1 MSAENG
7 TSRPRKVSIKDRKSK
22 VDIRDFGDMPD
33 DFGWYEML
41 NKMIPR
47 ILKGR
52 DLDEL
57 SRRVTDAR
65 GQGKH
70 LVLMMGAHVVK
81 CGLGGLVCEL
91 LRKSVA
97 TAVAVNGAF
106 AIHDI
111 EIAMWGK
118 TSEDV
123 IDGLHKGEFGMT
135 SETAGLFNEAAAYSL
150 EEGTGLGAALGKTLA
165 DAGPANGS
173 VSIIAT
179 AYEMDIPL
187 SVHVALGTDIVHQ
200 HEEADGRAIGYGT
213 MTDFRRFASII
224 AELNGG
230 VVLNLGSAVIMP
242 EVFLK
247 AVAMARN
254 KGIDLGNFTT
264 ANFDMFPLYRP
275 MTNVVARPQMIGAT
289 TFSFLGHHEILLP
302 VFLASVMSRLPA

>member
-7 TSRPRKVSIKDRKSK
+7 TSRPRKVSIRDRKSK
-22 VDIRDFGDMPD
+22 VDIRDFGGMPG
-33 DFGWYEML
+33 DFAWYKML
-41 NKMIPR
+41 SKMIPR

-57 SRRVTDAR
+57 SRRVAEAR

-70 LVLMMGAHVVK
+70 LVVMMGAHVVK
-81 CGLGGLVCEL
+81 CGLGGLICEL
-91 LRKSVA
+91 LQKRVA

-123 IDGLHKGEFGMT
+123 IDGLRKGEFGMA
-135 SETAGLFNEAAAYSL
+135 SETAGFFNEAAAYSIDK
-150 EEGTGLGAALGKTLA
+150 GIGLGAALGKTLVDA
-165 DAGPANGS
+165 DPPNGS
-173 VSIIAT
+173 VSVIAT
-179 AYEMDIPL
+179 AYETDTPL
-187 SVHVALGTDIVHQ
+187 TVHVALGTDIVHQ

-224 AELNGG
+224 GELNGG
-230 VVLNLGSAVIMP
+230 VILNLGSAVIMP

-275 MTNVVARPQMIGAT
+275 MTNVVARPQVIGAT

-302 VFLASVMSRLPA
+302 VFLASVMARLPA

>member
-22 VDIRDFGDMPD
+22 VDIRDFGGVPS
-33 DFGWYEML
+33 DFGWYELL

-52 DLDEL
+52 ELDEL
-57 SRRVTDAR
+57 SRRVAEAR

-70 LVLMMGAHVVK
+70 LVVMMGAHVVK

-91 LRKSVA
+91 MRKRVA

-123 IDGLHKGEFGMT
+123 IDGLHKGEFGMA

-150 EEGTGLGAALGKTLA
+150 DAGIGLGAALGKTLVG
-165 DAGPANGS
+165 AGPANGS
-173 VSIIAT
+173 VSVIAT
-179 AYEMDIPL
+179 AYQMDIPL

-213 MTDFRRFASII
+213 MKDFRRFASII

-247 AVAMARN
+247 ALAMARN

-264 ANFDMFPLYRP
+264 ANFDMLPLYRP

>member
-1 MSAENG
+1 MSADNATNG
-7 TSRPRKVSIKDRKSK
+7 PRKVSIKDRKSK
-22 VDIRDFGDMPD
+22 VDIRDFGGMPG

-52 DLDEL
+52 ELDQL
-57 SRRVTDAR
+57 SRRVAEAR

-70 LVLMMGAHVVK
+70 LVVMMGAHVVK

-91 LRKSVA
+91 LRRRVA

-111 EIAMWGK
+111 EIAIWGK

-123 IDGLHKGEFGMT
+123 IEGLHKGEFGMA
-135 SETAGLFNEAAAYSL
+135 SETAALFNEAAAHSL
-150 EEGTGLGAALGKTLA
+150 DNEIGLGAALGKTLA

-173 VSIIAT
+173 VSVIAT
-179 AYEMDIPL
+179 ACEMDIPL
-187 SVHVALGTDIVHQ
+187 TVHVALGTDIVHQ
-200 HEEADGRAIGYGT
+200 HEEADGKAIGYGT
-213 MTDFRRFASII
+213 MEDFRLFASII

-247 AVAMARN
+247 ALAMARN

-275 MTNVVARPQMIGAT
+275 MTNVVARPQVIGAT